1 MYSQTHEVDGEGI
14 ISDIK
19 DRFNLFRKGP
29 RNIASKRLL
38 DELKMIGGERITG
51 IQVGR
56 KPITSIVDKAL
67 NVISRGRFG
76 KAVRAAGYDNLYH
89 NYMLVTL
96 ASGRVIKIEKNH
108 IIEMSDVKDSD
119 YSNEIYT
126 IPVTKEVDLD
136 KMLESASKNNADFYK
151 YSGNERQNC
160 QSFTTDMIVKNGLTP
175 TNPVIIQNQKVDG
188 ILDKLPLGH
197 VIPDAITNLAGRLDR
212 VVYGDGSI
220 SQRYRL

>member
-1 MYSQTHEVDGEGI
+1 MYSQTVEVDGDGI
-14 ISDIK
+14 FQDIK
-19 DRFNLFRKGP
+19 DRFDLFRKGP
-29 RNIASKRLL
+29 RNIQTKRLQ

-67 NVISRGRFG
+67 NAISRGRFG
-76 KAVRAAGYDNLYH
+76 RAAKAAGYDNLYH

-96 ASGRVIKIEKNH
+96 ASGKVVKIEKNH
-108 IIEMSDVKDSD
+108 VIEMSDVADSD
-119 YSNEIYT
+119 YSNEIYSV
-126 IPVTKEVDLD
+126 PVNKDIGLSQ
-136 KMLESASKNNADFYK
+136 MLSSASANNADFYR

-175 TNPVIIQNQKVDG
+175 TNPVIIQNQKVDA

-197 VIPDAITNLAGRLDR
+197 VIPDAITDLAGRLDR